1 MIKIRQR
8 TEKTKKMS
16 KKKVA
21 IISVFFILLVAI
33 LSGGLYVSSLLSKIN
48 KVDIKEEN
56 LGMTDVSAMG
66 DVSKIQNIALF
77 GVDSKTDKGRSD
89 SIMIL
94 TLDQVNKKMKITSIM
109 RDSYVNIPGKGMDK
123 INHAYAFGGPE
134 LAIKTINENF
144 GLNIN
149 KFITV
154 NFDSLGAIIDSL
166 GGVQLKIEEGEVSK
180 IPGIN
185 SNGVHTLTGDQAL
198 AYARIRSD
206 KGGDYQRTQRQR
218 NIIQSIYES
227 FRYTELSEYP
237 KLISSF
243 LPYITSN
250 MGSTEIISVGTDFYK
265 TISSG
270 LEQERFPRE
279 GEGKGT
285 TINGIYYLQYDLN
298 KAKEDMQK
306 YIFKNE
312 KVAYK

>member
-1 MIKIRQR
+1 MIKIRQ
-8 TEKTKKMS
+8 KTKKVS
-16 KKKVA
+16 KKKLA

-33 LSGGLYVSSLLSKIN
+33 LGGGLYVSSLLSKIN

-94 TLDQVNKKMKITSIM
+94 TLDQLNKKMKITSIM

-166 GGVQLKIEEGEVSK
+166 GGVQLKITEEEVSK

-185 SNGVHTLTGDQAL
+185 SNGVHTLTGEQAL
-198 AYARIRSD
+198 AYARIRYA

-227 FRYTELSEYP
+227 FRYTELSDYP

-243 LPYITSN
+243 LPHVTSN
-250 MGSTEIISVGTDFYK
+250 MGSSELLSVGTDFYK

-270 LEQERFPRE
+270 LEQERFPRD

-312 KVAYK
+312 KVAYNK

>member
-1 MIKIRQR
+1 MIKIRQ
-8 TEKTKKMS
+8 KTKKMS
-16 KKKVA
+16 KKKLA

-94 TLDQVNKKMKITSIM
+94 TLDQLNKKMKITSIM

-154 NFDSLGAIIDSL
+154 NFESLGAIIDSL
-166 GGVQLKIEEGEVSK
+166 GGVQLKITEEEVSK

-198 AYARIRSD
+198 AYARIRYA

-227 FRYTELSEYP
+227 FRYTELSDYP

-243 LPYITSN
+243 LPHGTSN
-250 MGSTEIISVGTDFYK
+250 MGSSELLSVGTDFYK

-270 LEQERFPRE
+270 LEQERFPRD

-312 KVAYK
+312 KVAYNK

>member
-1 MIKIRQR
+1 MIKIRQ
-8 TEKTKKMS
+8 KTKKMS
-16 KKKVA
+16 KKKLA

-33 LSGGLYVSSLLSKIN
+33 LGGGLYVSSLLSKIN

-66 DVSKIQNIALF
+66 DVGKIQNIALF

-94 TLDQVNKKMKITSIM
+94 TLDQLNKKMKITSIM

-123 INHAYAFGGPE
+123 INHAYDFGGPE

-154 NFDSLGAIIDSL
+154 NFESLGAIIDSL
-166 GGVQLKIEEGEVSK
+166 GGVQLKITEEEVSK

-198 AYARIRSD
+198 AYARIRYA

-227 FRYTELSEYP
+227 FRYTELSDYP

-243 LPYITSN
+243 LPHVTSN
-250 MGSTEIISVGTDFYK
+250 MGSSELLSVGTDFYK

-270 LEQERFPRE
+270 LEQERFPRD

>member
-1 MIKIRQR
+1 
-8 TEKTKKMS
+8 MS
-16 KKKVA
+16 KKKLA

-94 TLDQVNKKMKITSIM
+94 TLDQLNKKMKITSIM

-154 NFDSLGAIIDSL
+154 NFESLGAIIDSL
-166 GGVQLKIEEGEVSK
+166 GGVQLKITEEEVSK

-198 AYARIRSD
+198 AYARIRYA

-227 FRYTELSEYP
+227 FRYTELSDYP

-243 LPYITSN
+243 LPHVTSN
-250 MGSTEIISVGTDFYK
+250 MGSSELLSVGTDFYK

-270 LEQERFPRE
+270 LEQERFPRD

-312 KVAYK
+312 KVAYNK

>member
-1 MIKIRQR
+1 MIKIRQ
-8 TEKTKKMS
+8 KTKKMS
-16 KKKVA
+16 KKKLA

-33 LSGGLYVSSLLSKIN
+33 LGGGLYVSSLLSKIN

-94 TLDQVNKKMKITSIM
+94 TLDQLNKKMKITSIM
-109 RDSYVNIPGKGMDK
+109 RDSYVDIPGKGMDK

-166 GGVQLKIEEGEVSK
+166 GGVQLKITEEEVSK

-185 SNGVHTLTGDQAL
+185 SNGVHTLTGEQAL
-198 AYARIRSD
+198 AYARIRYA

-227 FRYTELSEYP
+227 FRYTELSDYP

-243 LPYITSN
+243 LPHVTSN
-250 MGSTEIISVGTDFYK
+250 MGSSELLSVGTDFYK

-270 LEQERFPRE
+270 LEQERFPKD

-312 KVAYK
+312 KVVYNK

>member
-1 MIKIRQR
+1 MIKIRQ
-8 TEKTKKMS
+8 KTKKMS
-16 KKKVA
+16 KKKLA

-33 LSGGLYVSSLLSKIN
+33 LGGGLYVSSLLSKIN

-94 TLDQVNKKMKITSIM
+94 TLDQLNKKMKITSIM
-109 RDSYVNIPGKGMDK
+109 RDSYVDIPGKGMDK

-166 GGVQLKIEEGEVSK
+166 GGVQLKITEEEVSK

-185 SNGVHTLTGDQAL
+185 SNGVHTLTGEQAL
-198 AYARIRSD
+198 AYARIRYA

-227 FRYTELSEYP
+227 FRYTELSDYP

-243 LPYITSN
+243 LPHVTSN
-250 MGSTEIISVGTDFYK
+250 MGSSELLSVGTDFYK

-270 LEQERFPRE
+270 LEQERFPKD

-312 KVAYK
+312 KVAYNK

>member
-1 MIKIRQR
+1 MIKIRQ
-8 TEKTKKMS
+8 KTKKMS
-16 KKKVA
+16 KKKLA

-33 LSGGLYVSSLLSKIN
+33 LGGGLYVSSLLSKIN

-94 TLDQVNKKMKITSIM
+94 TLDQLNKKMKITSIM

-154 NFDSLGAIIDSL
+154 NFESLGAIIDSL
-166 GGVQLKIEEGEVSK
+166 GGVQLKITEEEVSK

-198 AYARIRSD
+198 AYARIRYA

-227 FRYTELSEYP
+227 FRYTELSDYP

-243 LPYITSN
+243 LPHVTSN
-250 MGSTEIISVGTDFYK
+250 MGSSELLSVGTDFYK

-270 LEQERFPRE
+270 LEQERFPRD

>member
-1 MIKIRQR
+1 MIKIRQ
-8 TEKTKKMS
+8 KTKKMS
-16 KKKVA
+16 KKKLA

-94 TLDQVNKKMKITSIM
+94 TLDQLNKKMKITSIM

-154 NFDSLGAIIDSL
+154 NFESLGAIIDSL
-166 GGVQLKIEEGEVSK
+166 GGVQLKITEEEVSK

-185 SNGVHTLTGDQAL
+185 FNGVHTLTGDQAL
-198 AYARIRSD
+198 AYARIRYA

-227 FRYTELSEYP
+227 FRYTELSDYP

-243 LPYITSN
+243 LPHVTSN
-250 MGSTEIISVGTDFYK
+250 MGSSELLSVGTDFYK

-270 LEQERFPRE
+270 LEQERFPRD
-279 GEGKGT
+279 GEDKGT

-312 KVAYK
+312 KVAYNK

>member
-1 MIKIRQR
+1 MIKIRQ
-8 TEKTKKMS
+8 KTKKMS
-16 KKKVA
+16 KKKLA

-33 LSGGLYVSSLLSKIN
+33 LGGGLYVSSLLSKIN

-94 TLDQVNKKMKITSIM
+94 TLDQLNKKMKITSIM

-154 NFDSLGAIIDSL
+154 NFESLGAIIDSL
-166 GGVQLKIEEGEVSK
+166 GGVQLKITEEEVSK

-198 AYARIRSD
+198 AYARIRYA

-227 FRYTELSEYP
+227 FRYTELSDYP

-243 LPYITSN
+243 LPHVTSN
-250 MGSTEIISVGTDFYK
+250 MGSSELLSVGTDFYK

-270 LEQERFPRE
+270 LEQERFPRD

-312 KVAYK
+312 KVAYNK

>member
-1 MIKIRQR
+1 MIKIRQ
-8 TEKTKKMS
+8 KTKKMS
-16 KKKVA
+16 KKKLA

-94 TLDQVNKKMKITSIM
+94 TLDQLNKKMKITSIM

-154 NFDSLGAIIDSL
+154 NFESLGAIIDSL
-166 GGVQLKIEEGEVSK
+166 GGVQLKITEEEVSK

-198 AYARIRSD
+198 AYARIRYA

-227 FRYTELSEYP
+227 FRYTELSDYP

-243 LPYITSN
+243 LPHVTSN
-250 MGSTEIISVGTDFYK
+250 MGSSELLSVGTDFYK

-270 LEQERFPRE
+270 LEQERFPRD

-312 KVAYK
+312 KVAYNK

>member
-1 MIKIRQR
+1 MIKIRQ
-8 TEKTKKMS
+8 KTKKMS
-16 KKKVA
+16 KKKLA

-94 TLDQVNKKMKITSIM
+94 TLDQLNKKMKITSIM

-154 NFDSLGAIIDSL
+154 NFESLGAIIDSL
-166 GGVQLKIEEGEVSK
+166 GGVQLKITEEEVSK

-198 AYARIRSD
+198 AYARIRYA

-227 FRYTELSEYP
+227 FRYTELSDYP

-243 LPYITSN
+243 LPHVTSN
-250 MGSTEIISVGTDFYK
+250 MGSSELLSVGTDFYK

-270 LEQERFPRE
+270 LEQERFPRD

>member
-1 MIKIRQR
+1 MIKIRQ
-8 TEKTKKMS
+8 KTKKMS
-16 KKKVA
+16 KKKLA

-33 LSGGLYVSSLLSKIN
+33 LGGGLYVSSLLSKIN

-94 TLDQVNKKMKITSIM
+94 TLDQLNKKMKITSIM

-166 GGVQLKIEEGEVSK
+166 GGVQLKITEEEVSK

-185 SNGVHTLTGDQAL
+185 SNGVHTLTGEQAL
-198 AYARIRSD
+198 AYARIRYA

-227 FRYTELSEYP
+227 FRYTELSDYP

-243 LPYITSN
+243 LPHVTSN
-250 MGSTEIISVGTDFYK
+250 MGSSELLSVGTDFYK

-270 LEQERFPRE
+270 LEQERFPRD

-312 KVAYK
+312 KVAYNK

>member
-1 MIKIRQR
+1 MIKIRQ
-8 TEKTKKMS
+8 KTKKMS
-16 KKKVA
+16 KKKLA

-94 TLDQVNKKMKITSIM
+94 TLDQLNKKMKIISIM

-154 NFDSLGAIIDSL
+154 NFESLGAIIDSL
-166 GGVQLKIEEGEVSK
+166 GGVQLKITEEEVSK

-198 AYARIRSD
+198 AYARIRYA

-227 FRYTELSEYP
+227 FRYTELSDYP

-243 LPYITSN
+243 LPHVTSN
-250 MGSTEIISVGTDFYK
+250 MGSSELLSVGTDFYK

-270 LEQERFPRE
+270 LEQERFPRD